1 MKKKRL
7 YRLTEEIKRDL
18 SLIIKKKLNDPRISE
33 HLTISHVDVTE
44 DLKFAKIYI
53 SSIETTGDRNLYVD
67 ILNKAKGFLRT
78 ELSKVLKTRSTPEL
92 KFYVDETIENGVRI
106 NKLLNELKDS
116 EVEND

>member
-7 YRLTEEIKRDL
+7 YRITEEIKRDL
-18 SLIIKKKLNDPRISE
+18 SLIIKKKLSDPRISE

-44 DLKFAKIYI
+44 DMKFAKVYI
-53 SSIETTGDRNLYVD
+53 SSIESIDKRKQYID

-78 ELSKVLKTRSTPEL
+78 ELSKVLKTRTSPEL

-106 NKLLNELKDS
+106 NKLLNEIKKS
-116 EVEND
+116 EVQDD

>member
-1 MKKKRL
+1 MKQKRL
-7 YRLTEEIKRDL
+7 YRITEEIKRDL

-33 HLTISHVDVTE
+33 HITISHVDLTE

-53 SSIETTGDRNLYVD
+53 SSIESMDKRDKFAD
-67 ILNKAKGFLRT
+67 ILNNAKGFLRT
-78 ELSKVLKTRSTPEL
+78 ELSKVLKTRTAPEL

-106 NKLLNELKDS
+106 NKLLNDIKKS